1 MRRVWFVAQLQGRG
15 GVEQSSH
22 HGSPIKDV
30 LGPEVDKCVCATKRA
45 AVCNC
50 KRCWCVISTLHFLML
65 GLIYE

>member
-30 LGPEVDKCVCATKRA
+30 LGPEVDKCVCYKEGS
-45 AVCNC
+45 
-50 KRCWCVISTLHFLML
+50 CVQL
-65 GLIYE
+65 